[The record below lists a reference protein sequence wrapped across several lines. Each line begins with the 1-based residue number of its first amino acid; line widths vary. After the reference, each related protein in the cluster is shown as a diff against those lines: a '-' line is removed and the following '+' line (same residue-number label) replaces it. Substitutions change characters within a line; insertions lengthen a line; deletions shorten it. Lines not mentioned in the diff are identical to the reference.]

1 MNVSIPA
8 RLSALLVMAV
18 IAAAC
23 GSGSSGSAD
32 SSGSSGSSGSAAGG
46 TIEISGAWARTS
58 PMIAGAG
65 AAYMVIKNTGSEAD
79 MLIGAS
85 SPAAKTAE
93 VHETYLVEESPAA
106 SMDGGMG
113 AASPAASMDGGM
125 GSGSMMGM
133 RQIDS
138 LEIPAGGSVEL
149 KPGSYHVMLLEL
161 VAPLKAGDK
170 IEITLSFEK
179 SGDITVTAD
188 VKDM

>member
-1 MNVSIPA
+1 
-8 RLSALLVMAV
+8 
-18 IAAAC
+18 
-23 GSGSSGSAD
+23 
-32 SSGSSGSSGSAAGG
+32 
-46 TIEISGAWARTS
+46 
-58 PMIAGAG
+58 
-65 AAYMVIKNTGSEAD
+65 MVIKNTGSEAD
-79 MLIGAS
+79 MLTGAS
-85 SPAAKTAE
+85 SPASKTAE

-113 AASPAASMDGGM
+113 GAESPAASMDGGM
-125 GSGSMMGM
+125 GSGAMMGM

-149 KPGSYHVMLLEL
+149 KPGSYHIMLLEL

-170 IEITLSFEK
+170 IDITLSFEK